1 MAKVKVY
8 IQLKPTVLDAQ
19 GQVVRNA
26 LRSLG
31 YDQVETVRMGK
42 YVELE
47 VSENGR
53 PVEDEVREIRGKDIA
68 MIVQDPLSSLNPVW
82 KVGFQIEE
90 AMEALLR
97 GRTDHGPP
105 TTDDGLL
112 PEERL

>member
-53 PVEDEVREIRGKDIA
+53 PVEDEVREMCDRLLA
-68 MIVQDPLSSLNPVW
+68 NPVMEEYRVEVVEDEAPIEIGETAI
-82 KVGFQIEE
+82 VGEGVGAE
-90 AMEALLR
+90 
-97 GRTDHGPP
+97 
-105 TTDDGLL
+105 
-112 PEERL
+112 